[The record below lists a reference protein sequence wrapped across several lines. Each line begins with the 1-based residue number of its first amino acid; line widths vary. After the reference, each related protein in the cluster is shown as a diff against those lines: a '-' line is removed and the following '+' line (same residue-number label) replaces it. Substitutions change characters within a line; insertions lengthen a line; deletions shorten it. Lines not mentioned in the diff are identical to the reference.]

1 MLRLG
6 TIFASALFVFANSA
20 VVYAEEATPSVAT
33 VPNGPA
39 LAPPELRHLP
49 EENVLPSVS
58 SDKPLYTVQVL
69 AVRSAKI
76 SAPMAGRLTSLP
88 LRDGDSF
95 HKGDL
100 LVGFDCLLAKSQQ
113 AHAKAEVQKYRA
125 LVETQ
130 NNLRQLQSW
139 SVSDYRTTKADLAAA
154 EADLGVAQATL
165 LNCTVNAPFDG
176 KVSEL
181 PVHQDQFVTVGNPL
195 ISIVDSS
202 ELEISFLIPA
212 RLLASHPIGTHFH
225 VTIDE
230 TGKKYDAVLS
240 RISGAADPVSRTIR
254 VYGIISSAHDD
265 LFPGM
270 TGDAN
275 F

>member
-1 MLRLG
+1 MLRFSTFLLLG
-6 TIFASALFVFANSA
+6 GCLLGASGTVLAQEVTVPSAGIAVSKTTQSPSLEESQTSAL
-20 VVYAEEATPSVAT
+20 
-33 VPNGPA
+33 VP
-39 LAPPELRHLP
+39 E
-49 EENVLPSVS
+49 
-58 SDKPLYTVQVL
+58 KPLYTVQVL
-69 AVRSAKI
+69 AVKSAKI
-76 SAPMAGRLTSLP
+76 SAPMGGRVTILP

-95 HKGDL
+95 KKGDV

-113 AHAKAEVQKYRA
+113 AHAKAEVQKYKA

-139 SVSDYRTTKADLAAA
+139 SASDYRTTKADLAAA
-154 EADLGVAQATL
+154 EADLGVTQATL
-165 LNCTVNAPFDG
+165 SNCTVSAPFDG

-181 PVHQDQFVTVGNPL
+181 PVHQDQFVTLGAPL
-195 ISIVDSS
+195 ISIVDPSD
-202 ELEISFLIPA
+202 LEISFLIPA
-212 RLLASHPIGTHFH
+212 KLLVSHPVGTHFH

-230 TGKKYDAVLS
+230 TGRNYNAVLT
-240 RISGAADPVSRTIR
+240 RVSGAADPVSRTIR
-254 VYGIISSAHDD
+254 VYGKIDSTQEG